1 MNLAQGHVAGTDH
14 PYLIPLIVLIGIGFM
29 IWQLR
34 DEDTSPAAI
43 IWMQICFGIIGL
55 LGAKAFSLYVRD
67 WQLLEPASL
76 ELSTGWRYPG
86 ALIAIIVLLPLL
98 RRLILPRVATLRY
111 FDALALVFGLEVALW
126 RISCYF
132 NGCCVG
138 GHCDASYCL
147 SYPGGTAVFQ
157 QQLGQGLIPADAVV
171 SLPVLPLHFLMMLA
185 SLSVVLFLA
194 WYSRYRQYNGQ
205 LLLLYL
211 FMHEGLKAVLES
223 QREPFIAHLLTTSAI
238 VSVGA
243 MAVLMAFEIMR
254 HGSSAPK
261 ENG

>member
-29 IWQLR
+29 IWLLR
-34 DEDTSPAAI
+34 DEDTSPPAI
-43 IWMQICFGIIGL
+43 IWMQICFGIVGL

-86 ALIAIIVLLPLL
+86 ALIAMVVLLPLL

-111 FDALALVFGLEVALW
+111 FDALVLVFGLEVALW

-132 NGCCVG
+132 NGCCLG
-138 GHCDASYCL
+138 GHCDAAYCL
-147 SYPGGTAVFQ
+147 SYPAGTAVFHQ
-157 QQLGQGLIPADAVV
+157 HLNQGLIPPDAVA

-185 SLSVVLFLA
+185 SISVVLFLA
-194 WYSRYRQYNGQ
+194 WYSRYRQYDGQ

-211 FMHEGLKAVLES
+211 FMHEGLKAILES
-223 QREPFIAHLLTTSAI
+223 QREPFIVQLQTTSAL
-238 VSVGA
+238 VSLAALFA
-243 MAVLMAFEIMR
+243 MLLIALVRFR
-254 HGSSAPK
+254 QDS
-261 ENG
+261 